1 MKFVFEAKA
10 SDYDLA
16 AEQEILLRHV
26 SNRKRNWT
34 RAVILCAATV
44 VLCIL
49 LVMFGQ
55 TGTKETLQVM
65 ALVVGVIL
73 FQQGYL
79 DYTSG
84 NPKAFLKL
92 LYRGRRDQ
100 TYADLNKVLRIE
112 ITEDSPAVEIYNED
126 GKVGEW
132 DFQNLN
138 RVTESDR
145 IFELCRGGGRSRQYL
160 ALPKDALRE
169 GTVEE
174 FRSCM
179 DRWLKGDKTTTA
191 NYIIMASTCAPILI
205 NGMSMHILAA
215 NMFVFY
221 FGIVADITPPVA
233 LAAYAGAAIA
243 KAPPMKTALN
253 ATRLAIAAFI
263 IPYIFAYNNAMIFVG
278 DVTFLGVASIVIS
291 ATLGMASIASGFMGY
306 LIHDLKWYSR
316 IALVAGGL
324 LMVIPG
330 TVTDLAGLAIL
341 IVILLIQKAENKK
354 EKKAAV

>member
-49 LVMFGQ
+49 LVIFGQ

-145 IFELCRGGGRSRQYL
+145 IFELCRGGGGRARAVWTDAGLFCARAGPGYA
-160 ALPKDALRE
+160 ALPRGRGASERRQLLYFRAAGRAAHHRHDAENARRCL
-169 GTVEE
+169 
-174 FRSCM
+174 
-179 DRWLKGDKTTTA
+179 
-191 NYIIMASTCAPILI
+191 NAP
-205 NGMSMHILAA
+205 
-215 NMFVFY
+215 
-221 FGIVADITPPVA
+221 
-233 LAAYAGAAIA
+233 AYA
-243 KAPPMKTALN
+243 
-253 ATRLAIAAFI
+253 
-263 IPYIFAYNNAMIFVG
+263 
-278 DVTFLGVASIVIS
+278 
-291 ATLGMASIASGFMGY
+291 
-306 LIHDLKWYSR
+306 DLCVQR
-316 IALVAGGL
+316 QREAGGGL
-324 LMVIPG
+324 LRSEG
-330 TVTDLAGLAIL
+330 DGLHAL
-341 IVILLIQKAENKK
+341 HRAE
-354 EKKAAV
+354 ALHRL

>member
-44 VLCIL
+44 VLCVLI
-49 LVMFGQ
+49 VVFRHKDM
-55 TGTKETLQVM
+55 TETVQVA

-126 GKVGEW
+126 GKAGEW

-145 IFELCRGGGRSRQYL
+145 IFELCRGGGHSSPRTRSARARSRSS
-160 ALPKDALRE
+160 AAAWIAGSRAIRP
-169 GTVEE
+169 
-174 FRSCM
+174 
-179 DRWLKGDKTTTA
+179 WNTTTFP
-191 NYIIMASTCAPILI
+191 S
-205 NGMSMHILAA
+205 AA
-215 NMFVFY
+215 
-221 FGIVADITPPVA
+221 
-233 LAAYAGAAIA
+233 
-243 KAPPMKTALN
+243 K
-253 ATRLAIAAFI
+253 
-263 IPYIFAYNNAMIFVG
+263 
-278 DVTFLGVASIVIS
+278 SS
-291 ATLGMASIASGFMGY
+291 S
-306 LIHDLKWYSR
+306 
-316 IALVAGGL
+316 
-324 LMVIPG
+324 
-330 TVTDLAGLAIL
+330 
-341 IVILLIQKAENKK
+341 
-354 EKKAAV
+354 

>member
-65 ALVVGVIL
+65 ALVIGVIL

-100 TYADLNKVLRIE
+100 TYADLNK
-112 ITEDSPAVEIYNED
+112 NE
-126 GKVGEW
+126 
-132 DFQNLN
+132 
-138 RVTESDR
+138 
-145 IFELCRGGGRSRQYL
+145 SR
-160 ALPKDALRE
+160 
-169 GTVEE
+169 
-174 FRSCM
+174 
-179 DRWLKGDKTTTA
+179 
-191 NYIIMASTCAPILI
+191 
-205 NGMSMHILAA
+205 
-215 NMFVFY
+215 
-221 FGIVADITPPVA
+221 
-233 LAAYAGAAIA
+233 
-243 KAPPMKTALN
+243 KA
-253 ATRLAIAAFI
+253 
-263 IPYIFAYNNAMIFVG
+263 
-278 DVTFLGVASIVIS
+278 
-291 ATLGMASIASGFMGY
+291 
-306 LIHDLKWYSR
+306 
-316 IALVAGGL
+316 
-324 LMVIPG
+324 
-330 TVTDLAGLAIL
+330 
-341 IVILLIQKAENKK
+341 
-354 EKKAAV
+354 

>member
-126 GKVGEW
+126 GKAGEW

-145 IFELCRGGGRSRQYL
+145 IFDLTRNGGRTKQHL
-160 ALPKDALRE
+160 ALPKDAL
-169 GTVEE
+169 
-174 FRSCM
+174 
-179 DRWLKGDKTTTA
+179 KTIPRA
-191 NYIIMASTCAPILI
+191 AQGRAPRGHGRGVPQLH
-205 NGMSMHILAA
+205 GSLAQ
-215 NMFVFY
+215 
-221 FGIVADITPPVA
+221 G
-233 LAAYAGAAIA
+233 
-243 KAPPMKTALN
+243 
-253 ATRLAIAAFI
+253 R
-263 IPYIFAYNNAMIFVG
+263 
-278 DVTFLGVASIVIS
+278 
-291 ATLGMASIASGFMGY
+291 
-306 LIHDLKWYSR
+306 
-316 IALVAGGL
+316 
-324 LMVIPG
+324 
-330 TVTDLAGLAIL
+330 
-341 IVILLIQKAENKK
+341 
-354 EKKAAV
+354 

>member
-26 SNRKRNWT
+26 ANRKRNWT

-145 IFELCRGGGRSRQYL
+145 IFDLTRNGGRTKQHL
-160 ALPKDALRE
+160 ALPKDALKE
-169 GTVEE
+169 GTVDE
-174 FRSCM
+174 FRNYM
-179 DRWLKGDKTTTA
+179 DKWLNGSKTVEHFE
-191 NYIIMASTCAPILI
+191 ISERRQKQLMA
-205 NGMSMHILAA
+205 
-215 NMFVFY
+215 
-221 FGIVADITPPVA
+221 
-233 LAAYAGAAIA
+233 A
-243 KAPPMKTALN
+243 KYKLFK
-253 ATRLAIAAFI
+253 R
-263 IPYIFAYNNAMIFVG
+263 
-278 DVTFLGVASIVIS
+278 
-291 ATLGMASIASGFMGY
+291 
-306 LIHDLKWYSR
+306 
-316 IALVAGGL
+316 
-324 LMVIPG
+324 
-330 TVTDLAGLAIL
+330 
-341 IVILLIQKAENKK
+341 
-354 EKKAAV
+354 

>member
-92 LYRGRRDQ
+92 LYRGRRNQ

-112 ITEDSPAVEIYNED
+112 ITEDSPPLKFTTRTA
-126 GKVGEW
+126 
-132 DFQNLN
+132 
-138 RVTESDR
+138 
-145 IFELCRGGGRSRQYL
+145 RS
-160 ALPKDALRE
+160 
-169 GTVEE
+169 
-174 FRSCM
+174 
-179 DRWLKGDKTTTA
+179 
-191 NYIIMASTCAPILI
+191 
-205 NGMSMHILAA
+205 
-215 NMFVFY
+215 
-221 FGIVADITPPVA
+221 
-233 LAAYAGAAIA
+233 
-243 KAPPMKTALN
+243 
-253 ATRLAIAAFI
+253 
-263 IPYIFAYNNAMIFVG
+263 
-278 DVTFLGVASIVIS
+278 
-291 ATLGMASIASGFMGY
+291 ASGTSK
-306 LIHDLKWYSR
+306 IST
-316 IALVAGGL
+316 A
-324 LMVIPG
+324 
-330 TVTDLAGLAIL
+330 
-341 IVILLIQKAENKK
+341 
-354 EKKAAV
+354 

>member
-10 SDYDLA
+10 SD
-16 AEQEILLRHV
+16 V

-49 LVMFGQ
+49 LAMFGQ

-126 GKVGEW
+126 GKAGEW

-138 RVTESDR
+138 RVTESN
-145 IFELCRGGGRSRQYL
+145 GGRTKQHL

-179 DRWLKGDKTTTA
+179 DRWLKGDKTVE
-191 NYIIMASTCAPILI
+191 Y
-205 NGMSMHILAA
+205 
-215 NMFVFY
+215 Y
-221 FGIVADITPPVA
+221 DISERRQKQ
-233 LAAYAGAAIA
+233 LMKA
-243 KAPPMKTALN
+243 KYQLFK
-253 ATRLAIAAFI
+253 
-263 IPYIFAYNNAMIFVG
+263 
-278 DVTFLGVASIVIS
+278 
-291 ATLGMASIASGFMGY
+291 
-306 LIHDLKWYSR
+306 H
-316 IALVAGGL
+316 
-324 LMVIPG
+324 
-330 TVTDLAGLAIL
+330 
-341 IVILLIQKAENKK
+341 
-354 EKKAAV
+354 

>member
-55 TGTKETLQVM
+55 TETKETLQVM

-100 TYADLNKVLRIE
+100 TYAVLNKVLRIE
-112 ITEDSPAVEIYNED
+112 ITEDSP
-126 GKVGEW
+126 
-132 DFQNLN
+132 
-138 RVTESDR
+138 
-145 IFELCRGGGRSRQYL
+145 
-160 ALPKDALRE
+160 
-169 GTVEE
+169 
-174 FRSCM
+174 
-179 DRWLKGDKTTTA
+179 LKFTTRTA
-191 NYIIMASTCAPILI
+191 RP
-205 NGMSMHILAA
+205 
-215 NMFVFY
+215 
-221 FGIVADITPPVA
+221 
-233 LAAYAGAAIA
+233 
-243 KAPPMKTALN
+243 
-253 ATRLAIAAFI
+253 
-263 IPYIFAYNNAMIFVG
+263 
-278 DVTFLGVASIVIS
+278 
-291 ATLGMASIASGFMGY
+291 ASGTSK
-306 LIHDLKWYSR
+306 IST
-316 IALVAGGL
+316 A
-324 LMVIPG
+324 
-330 TVTDLAGLAIL
+330 
-341 IVILLIQKAENKK
+341 
-354 EKKAAV
+354 

>member
-126 GKVGEW
+126 GKAGEW

-145 IFELCRGGGRSRQYL
+145 IFDLTRNGGRQYL

-179 DRWLKGDKTTTA
+179 DRWLKGDKTVE
-191 NYIIMASTCAPILI
+191 Y
-205 NGMSMHILAA
+205 
-215 NMFVFY
+215 Y
-221 FGIVADITPPVA
+221 DISERRQKQ
-233 LAAYAGAAIA
+233 LMKA
-243 KAPPMKTALN
+243 KYQLFK
-253 ATRLAIAAFI
+253 
-263 IPYIFAYNNAMIFVG
+263 
-278 DVTFLGVASIVIS
+278 
-291 ATLGMASIASGFMGY
+291 
-306 LIHDLKWYSR
+306 H
-316 IALVAGGL
+316 
-324 LMVIPG
+324 
-330 TVTDLAGLAIL
+330 
-341 IVILLIQKAENKK
+341 
-354 EKKAAV
+354 

>member
-44 VLCIL
+44 VLCVLI
-49 LVMFGQ
+49 VVFRHKDM
-55 TGTKETLQVM
+55 TEAVQVA
-65 ALVVGVIL
+65 ALVVG
-73 FQQGYL
+73 
-79 DYTSG
+79 G

-126 GKVGEW
+126 GKAGEW

-179 DRWLKGDKTTTA
+179 DRWLKGDKTVE
-191 NYIIMASTCAPILI
+191 Y
-205 NGMSMHILAA
+205 
-215 NMFVFY
+215 Y
-221 FGIVADITPPVA
+221 DISERRQKQ
-233 LAAYAGAAIA
+233 LMKA
-243 KAPPMKTALN
+243 KYQLFK
-253 ATRLAIAAFI
+253 
-263 IPYIFAYNNAMIFVG
+263 
-278 DVTFLGVASIVIS
+278 
-291 ATLGMASIASGFMGY
+291 
-306 LIHDLKWYSR
+306 H
-316 IALVAGGL
+316 
-324 LMVIPG
+324 
-330 TVTDLAGLAIL
+330 
-341 IVILLIQKAENKK
+341 
-354 EKKAAV
+354 

>member
-26 SNRKRNWT
+26 SNRKAKWI
-34 RAVILCAATV
+34 AAAALCAATV

-49 LVMFGQ
+49 LVMFRQ

-145 IFELCRGGGRSRQYL
+145 IFDLTRNGGRTKQHL
-160 ALPKDALRE
+160 ALPKDALKE
-169 GTVEE
+169 GTVDE
-174 FRSCM
+174 FRNYM
-179 DRWLKGDKTTTA
+179 DKWLKGSKTVEHFE
-191 NYIIMASTCAPILI
+191 ISERRQKQLMA
-205 NGMSMHILAA
+205 
-215 NMFVFY
+215 
-221 FGIVADITPPVA
+221 
-233 LAAYAGAAIA
+233 A
-243 KAPPMKTALN
+243 KYKLFK
-253 ATRLAIAAFI
+253 R
-263 IPYIFAYNNAMIFVG
+263 
-278 DVTFLGVASIVIS
+278 
-291 ATLGMASIASGFMGY
+291 
-306 LIHDLKWYSR
+306 
-316 IALVAGGL
+316 
-324 LMVIPG
+324 
-330 TVTDLAGLAIL
+330 
-341 IVILLIQKAENKK
+341 
-354 EKKAAV
+354 

>member
-1 MKFVFEAKA
+1 MKFIFEAKA

-44 VLCIL
+44 VLCVLI
-49 LVMFGQ
+49 VVFRHKDM
-55 TGTKETLQVM
+55 TEAVQVA

-126 GKVGEW
+126 GKAGEW

-179 DRWLKGDKTTTA
+179 DRWLKGDKTVE
-191 NYIIMASTCAPILI
+191 Y
-205 NGMSMHILAA
+205 
-215 NMFVFY
+215 Y
-221 FGIVADITPPVA
+221 DISERRQKQ
-233 LAAYAGAAIA
+233 LMKA
-243 KAPPMKTALN
+243 KYQLFK
-253 ATRLAIAAFI
+253 
-263 IPYIFAYNNAMIFVG
+263 
-278 DVTFLGVASIVIS
+278 
-291 ATLGMASIASGFMGY
+291 
-306 LIHDLKWYSR
+306 H
-316 IALVAGGL
+316 
-324 LMVIPG
+324 
-330 TVTDLAGLAIL
+330 
-341 IVILLIQKAENKK
+341 
-354 EKKAAV
+354 

>member
-145 IFELCRGGGRSRQYL
+145 IFDLTRNGGRTKQHL
-160 ALPKDALRE
+160 ALPKDALKE
-169 GTVEE
+169 GTVDE
-174 FRSCM
+174 FRNYM
-179 DRWLKGDKTTTA
+179 DKWLKGSKTVEHFE
-191 NYIIMASTCAPILI
+191 ISERRQKQLMA
-205 NGMSMHILAA
+205 
-215 NMFVFY
+215 
-221 FGIVADITPPVA
+221 
-233 LAAYAGAAIA
+233 A
-243 KAPPMKTALN
+243 KYKLFK
-253 ATRLAIAAFI
+253 R
-263 IPYIFAYNNAMIFVG
+263 
-278 DVTFLGVASIVIS
+278 
-291 ATLGMASIASGFMGY
+291 
-306 LIHDLKWYSR
+306 
-316 IALVAGGL
+316 
-324 LMVIPG
+324 
-330 TVTDLAGLAIL
+330 
-341 IVILLIQKAENKK
+341 
-354 EKKAAV
+354 

>member
-1 MKFVFEAKA
+1 MRQLCAVEPPAPWQVLAVTFTNKAAKELRERLEAFGIAGAGDIWALTFHSACVRILRRDIDKLGFSNDFTIYDTDDCKRVVKDILKEMDLDEKTFSPREVLSVISKA
-10 SDYDLA
+10 KDELLSPQDFSKKWAGSGDWKRERVAKIYARYD
-16 AEQEILLRHV
+16 R
-26 SNRKRNWT
+26 
-34 RAVILCAATV
+34 ILCEANALDFDDLIPVSYTHLDVYKRQGSLPALSQCFFAFALSDLTRMARTATPRACSSV
-44 VLCIL
+44 KVSSLSLIH
-49 LVMFGQ
+49 
-55 TGTKETLQVM
+55 
-65 ALVVGVIL
+65 IL

-126 GKVGEW
+126 GKAGEW

-179 DRWLKGDKTTTA
+179 DRWLKGDKTVE
-191 NYIIMASTCAPILI
+191 Y
-205 NGMSMHILAA
+205 
-215 NMFVFY
+215 Y
-221 FGIVADITPPVA
+221 DISERRQKQ
-233 LAAYAGAAIA
+233 LMKA
-243 KAPPMKTALN
+243 KYQLFK
-253 ATRLAIAAFI
+253 
-263 IPYIFAYNNAMIFVG
+263 
-278 DVTFLGVASIVIS
+278 
-291 ATLGMASIASGFMGY
+291 
-306 LIHDLKWYSR
+306 H
-316 IALVAGGL
+316 
-324 LMVIPG
+324 
-330 TVTDLAGLAIL
+330 
-341 IVILLIQKAENKK
+341 
-354 EKKAAV
+354 

>member
-44 VLCIL
+44 VL
-49 LVMFGQ
+49 VA
-55 TGTKETLQVM
+55 

-126 GKVGEW
+126 GKAGEW

-179 DRWLKGDKTTTA
+179 DRWLKGDKTVE
-191 NYIIMASTCAPILI
+191 Y
-205 NGMSMHILAA
+205 
-215 NMFVFY
+215 Y
-221 FGIVADITPPVA
+221 DISERRQKQ
-233 LAAYAGAAIA
+233 LMKA
-243 KAPPMKTALN
+243 KYQLFK
-253 ATRLAIAAFI
+253 
-263 IPYIFAYNNAMIFVG
+263 
-278 DVTFLGVASIVIS
+278 
-291 ATLGMASIASGFMGY
+291 
-306 LIHDLKWYSR
+306 H
-316 IALVAGGL
+316 
-324 LMVIPG
+324 
-330 TVTDLAGLAIL
+330 
-341 IVILLIQKAENKK
+341 
-354 EKKAAV
+354 

>member
-1 MKFVFEAKA
+1 MKFVFDAKA
-10 SDYDLA
+10 IDYDLA
-16 AEQEILLRHV
+16 AAQELLLRHV
-26 SNRKRNWT
+26 RNRKRNRT

-55 TGTKETLQVM
+55 TWTKETLQVM

-126 GKVGEW
+126 GKAGES

-138 RVTESDR
+138 RVPERDR

-179 DRWLKGDKTTTA
+179 DRWLKGDKTVE
-191 NYIIMASTCAPILI
+191 YYDISERRQKQLMMAKYQLFK
-205 NGMSMHILAA
+205 H
-215 NMFVFY
+215 
-221 FGIVADITPPVA
+221 
-233 LAAYAGAAIA
+233 
-243 KAPPMKTALN
+243 
-253 ATRLAIAAFI
+253 
-263 IPYIFAYNNAMIFVG
+263 
-278 DVTFLGVASIVIS
+278 
-291 ATLGMASIASGFMGY
+291 
-306 LIHDLKWYSR
+306 
-316 IALVAGGL
+316 
-324 LMVIPG
+324 
-330 TVTDLAGLAIL
+330 
-341 IVILLIQKAENKK
+341 
-354 EKKAAV
+354 

>member
-1 MKFVFEAKA
+1 MTEA
-10 SDYDLA
+10 
-16 AEQEILLRHV
+16 V
-26 SNRKRNWT
+26 
-34 RAVILCAATV
+34 
-44 VLCIL
+44 
-49 LVMFGQ
+49 
-55 TGTKETLQVM
+55 QVM

-126 GKVGEW
+126 GKAGEW

-179 DRWLKGDKTTTA
+179 DRWLKGDKTVE
-191 NYIIMASTCAPILI
+191 Y
-205 NGMSMHILAA
+205 
-215 NMFVFY
+215 Y
-221 FGIVADITPPVA
+221 DISERRQKQ
-233 LAAYAGAAIA
+233 LMKA
-243 KAPPMKTALN
+243 KYQLFK
-253 ATRLAIAAFI
+253 
-263 IPYIFAYNNAMIFVG
+263 
-278 DVTFLGVASIVIS
+278 
-291 ATLGMASIASGFMGY
+291 
-306 LIHDLKWYSR
+306 H
-316 IALVAGGL
+316 
-324 LMVIPG
+324 
-330 TVTDLAGLAIL
+330 
-341 IVILLIQKAENKK
+341 
-354 EKKAAV
+354 

>member
-26 SNRKRNWT
+26 SNRKAKWI
-34 RAVILCAATV
+34 AAAALCAATV
-44 VLCIL
+44 VLCVLI
-49 LVMFGQ
+49 VVFRHKDM
-55 TGTKETLQVM
+55 TEAVQVA

-126 GKVGEW
+126 GKAGEW

-145 IFELCRGGGRSRQYL
+145 IFELCRG
-160 ALPKDALRE
+160 
-169 GTVEE
+169 TVEE

-179 DRWLKGDKTTTA
+179 DRWLKGDKTVE
-191 NYIIMASTCAPILI
+191 Y
-205 NGMSMHILAA
+205 
-215 NMFVFY
+215 Y
-221 FGIVADITPPVA
+221 DISERRQKQ
-233 LAAYAGAAIA
+233 LMKA
-243 KAPPMKTALN
+243 KYQLFK
-253 ATRLAIAAFI
+253 
-263 IPYIFAYNNAMIFVG
+263 
-278 DVTFLGVASIVIS
+278 
-291 ATLGMASIASGFMGY
+291 
-306 LIHDLKWYSR
+306 H
-316 IALVAGGL
+316 
-324 LMVIPG
+324 
-330 TVTDLAGLAIL
+330 
-341 IVILLIQKAENKK
+341 
-354 EKKAAV
+354 

>member
-112 ITEDSPAVEIYNED
+112 ITEDSPAVEIYNEN
-126 GKVGEW
+126 GKAGEW

-145 IFELCRGGGRSRQYL
+145 IFDLTRNGGRTKQHL

-179 DRWLKGDKTTTA
+179 DRWLKGDK
-191 NYIIMASTCAPILI
+191 
-205 NGMSMHILAA
+205 
-215 NMFVFY
+215 
-221 FGIVADITPPVA
+221 PV
-233 LAAYAGAAIA
+233 GFFAISERRQKQLMKA
-243 KAPPMKTALN
+243 KYQLFK
-253 ATRLAIAAFI
+253 
-263 IPYIFAYNNAMIFVG
+263 
-278 DVTFLGVASIVIS
+278 
-291 ATLGMASIASGFMGY
+291 
-306 LIHDLKWYSR
+306 H
-316 IALVAGGL
+316 
-324 LMVIPG
+324 
-330 TVTDLAGLAIL
+330 
-341 IVILLIQKAENKK
+341 
-354 EKKAAV
+354 